1 MSAICSLS
9 SFCSLRCGALVLSL
23 VLGASVPAW
32 AQLAVEPEA
41 VRVSVAQGEAVT
53 QRLTLRNAGPEA
65 LGFCLSFE
73 RPLEREAGVARLSAT
88 ALGSA
93 CGAYGEVLALVGEG
107 DIPLSFWIPYG
118 LTMTPDGR
126 LFAAEAGDFPGI
138 THELTSALGYVR
150 SFTHPRVEELTNDAT
165 TTGVAYNGDTGTLWW
180 LNVEDAGFVIERAL
194 LLEGDLDGR
203 ATGRRIELPL
213 ADSGPAPYTSGD
225 PVGLSYDAA
234 TGHFFYVD
242 FANDDIWAVDT
253 LGNAVDGY
261 PVQLDAY
268 PEADLGRLDAYSGSD
283 SLRIELVVSPEGPAP
298 RRPRLAVVDRLGGD
312 LGAGTTLETPLIE
325 PLPGTEDGDIAGEPL
340 RSRLDPN
347 GVLYYPWSEFGDAGI
362 VAVRPHPLP
371 PSWLVVSAWDGTLA
385 PGQSVEIDLTFR
397 PGTRAVGSYEAV
409 LQAFEADGTVVEV
422 PLVLEVTP
430 GTTAV
435 EDEAAPTAARLGV
448 YPNPS
453 AGRGTVTVTV
463 PASVHLRLAVFD
475 VLGRRVAV
483 LADGPREAGAH
494 GFAFDGARLP
504 AGVYLVRAEVGGAQV
519 LSARL
524 TVVR

>member
-1 MSAICSLS
+1 M
-9 SFCSLRCGALVLSL
+9 
-23 VLGASVPAW
+23 
-32 AQLAVEPEA
+32 
-41 VRVSVAQGEAVT
+41 SVAQGEAVA
-53 QRLTLRNAGPEA
+53 QRLTLRNGGSEA
-65 LGFCLSFE
+65 LGFCLSFA
-73 RPLEREAGVARLSAT
+73 RPLERVGEVTQLSAT

-93 CGAYGEVLALVGEG
+93 CGPYGEVLALVGES
-107 DIPLSFWIPYG
+107 DISVSFWDPDG
-118 LTMTPDGR
+118 LAMTPDGR
-126 LFAAEAGDFPGI
+126 LFASERYGI
-138 THELTSALGYVR
+138 PSQTYELTPSLEYVR
-150 SFTHPRVEELTNDAT
+150 SFVHPLVAEVTSGAVTL
-165 TTGVAYNGDTGTLWW
+165 GVAYNADTETLWW
-180 LNVEDAGFVIERAL
+180 LNSEGSGFTVERAL
-194 LLEGDLDGR
+194 LVEGDLDGEP
-203 ATGRRIELPL
+203 TGRRIELPL
-213 ADSGPAPYTSGD
+213 AQTAPPPYVTGR
-225 PVGLSYDAA
+225 PVGLAYDAT

-253 LGNAVDGY
+253 LGHVIDGY
-261 PVQLDAY
+261 PVQLEAY

-422 PLVLEVTP
+422 PLTMEVTP
-430 GTTAV
+430 TTAAENEV
-435 EDEAAPTAARLGV
+435 VSDEASLLV

-453 AGRGTVTVTV
+453 AGRGTVTVVV
-463 PASVHLRLAVFD
+463 PASAHLRLAVFD

-483 LADGPREAGAH
+483 LADGPVEAGAH
-494 GFAFDGARLP
+494 GFAFDGAVLP
-504 AGVYLVRAEVGGAQV
+504 AGVYLVRAEVGGTA
-519 LSARL
+519 LSERL